1 MTVLFKEGIHGNKQ
15 EAIENI
21 ARWAKRLKIEK
32 EMNWIG
38 KPKGDRQRRSK
49 AGIERKIAEWML
61 DPETR
66 YPWEKKKE
74 ETEMETHEQFL
85 SMAGIIYY
93 SLKENWNKASNE
105 EKRIKGI
112 QQKITKVLF
121 TTMPERLEYRQ
132 RYIQAVGIQA
142 GYRQKRR
149 NIK

>member
-21 ARWAKRLKIEK
+21 ARWAKRLKIET

-38 KPKGDRQRRSK
+38 KPKGDRQKRSK

-93 SLKENWNKASNE
+93 SLKENWNKGKESTCFILQISQL
-105 EKRIKGI
+105 IKMVYNI
-112 QQKITKVLF
+112 IF
-121 TTMPERLEYRQ
+121 RLKMS
-132 RYIQAVGIQA
+132 I
-142 GYRQKRR
+142 
-149 NIK
+149 